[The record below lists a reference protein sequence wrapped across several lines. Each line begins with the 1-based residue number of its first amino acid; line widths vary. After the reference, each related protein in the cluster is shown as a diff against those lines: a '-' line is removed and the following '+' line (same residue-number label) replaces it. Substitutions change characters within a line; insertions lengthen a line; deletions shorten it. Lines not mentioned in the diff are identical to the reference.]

1 MQMKYLLYNRAM
13 KKLEHKSFA
22 VLITLFCMF
31 LWGSAFPLLK
41 LTYGAF
47 QVAAED
53 NFSKIFLAGLRFF
66 VAGGLVF
73 VLRFLLGEK
82 SRKKNGRDYLF
93 VTLLGLISVTVQ
105 YIFFYIGVG
114 NTAAVKSSIIMAS
127 STFLTLLLSTL
138 VFRLE
143 KLRAVHLFSFMIG
156 FSGIILANFSKD
168 LNLQFHLNGEGLLL
182 LSAFTVS
189 LGSVLVSRQG
199 ASGDS
204 FFYAGAQM
212 LIGAIPLLIIGY
224 LGMPKPLHLT
234 WTGGVYI
241 LYGAL
246 LSSLAFTLWYQVLRY
261 HPAGEMSFYRLF
273 VPIFASLLSV
283 LILKESFGRM
293 QLIAL
298 ALVSAGMFI
307 LERFSRKKT
316 QEQRG

>member
-1 MQMKYLLYNRAM
+1 MKR
-13 KKLEHKSFA
+13 LEHKPFA
-22 VLITLFCMF
+22 VLVTLCCML

-47 QVAAED
+47 QVASDD

-66 VAGGLVF
+66 SAGILVF
-73 VLRFLLGEK
+73 VLRTAFGEK
-82 SRKKNGRDYLF
+82 KREKTVQDYVF
-93 VTLLGLISVTVQ
+93 VSVLGLVSVTIQ

-143 KLRAVHLFSFMIG
+143 KLRPVHLVSFVIG
-156 FSGIILANFSKD
+156 FAGIVVANFSKD
-168 LNLQFHLNGEGLLL
+168 LNLQFHLNGEGILL

-189 LGSVLVSRQG
+189 LGSVLVYKQG

-212 LIGAIPLLIIGY
+212 LIGAVPLLIIGY
-224 LGMPKPLHLT
+224 VGMPKTLHLS
-234 WTGGVYI
+234 WIGAIYI

-246 LSSLAFTLWYQVLRY
+246 LSSLAFSLWYQVLRY

-283 LILKESFGRM
+283 LILKESFGPM
-293 QLIAL
+293 QLMAL
-298 ALVSAGMFI
+298 LLVSTGMFI
-307 LERFSRKKT
+307 LERYSRRSVKPAPERVK
-316 QEQRG
+316 

>member
-1 MQMKYLLYNRAM
+1 M
-13 KKLEHKSFA
+13 KKLEHKPFA

-41 LTYGAF
+41 LTYAEY
-47 QVAAED
+47 QVAADD

-66 VAGGLVF
+66 SAGVLVF
-73 VLRFLLGEK
+73 VLRAVLGQKK
-82 SRKKNGRDYLF
+82 SAKRIGDYAF
-93 VTLLGLISVTVQ
+93 VVALGLISVTLQ

-143 KLRAVHLFSFMIG
+143 KLKAVHLISFMIG
-156 FSGIILANFSKD
+156 FSGIILANFTKE

-189 LGSVLVSRQG
+189 LGSVMVYKQG
-199 ASGDS
+199 PSGDS

-212 LIGAIPLLIIGY
+212 VIGAVPLLIIGY
-224 LGMPKPLHLT
+224 VGMPKPMVITTL
-234 WTGGVYI
+234 GVLYI
-241 LYGAL
+241 LYGAM
-246 LSSLAFTLWYQVLRY
+246 LSAVAFSLWYQVLRY
-261 HPAGEMSFYRLF
+261 HPAGEMSFYRMF

-283 LILKESFGRM
+283 LILRESFGVM

-298 ALVSAGMFI
+298 ILVSTGMFI
-307 LERFSRKKT
+307 LERYTRKSV
-316 QEQRG
+316 